1 MEKLKI
7 GLVVGAM
14 IFVAGIA
21 LQDIIILIVSVLF
34 TCGVSFA
41 IFAVG
46 D

>member
-1 MEKLKI
+1 MQKLKI

-14 IFVAGIA
+14 MFIVAIA
-21 LQDIIILIVSVLF
+21 LQDIIILIASVLF

>member
-7 GLVVGAM
+7 GLVAGAM
-14 IFVAGIA
+14 IFVAGVA

-34 TCGVSFA
+34 TSAVSLA
-41 IFAVG
+41 IFATG